1 MTDMRQFRD
10 VREKALLQ
18 REEGLAEGVAELRG
32 APLDR
37 RVDFLREVPG
47 AKGALVDDLLADIHN
62 LQEGRGL
69 GAAGAIEAQTPAP
82 KTSVRRGGILVG
94 LIVGLMA
101 GMAGGVGGA
110 WMMLAG
116 GQETAPPAPAV
127 VQAPA
132 PAPVPV
138 SRWASSEEEDLY
150 LRLSRSNGGMALA
163 AHCRGDGK
171 VEVETSGGRR
181 DACLVWPP
189 AE

>member
-1 MTDMRQFRD
+1 MDDMRKFGD
-10 VREKALLQ
+10 MREKALLQ
-18 REEGLAEGVAELRG
+18 REEGLVEGVTELRG

-47 AKGALVDDLLADIHN
+47 AKGALVDDLLADIRN

-69 GAAGAIEAQTPAP
+69 RVADGLEEPAPKAAARRSGILLGLFFGMMTGAAGGA
-82 KTSVRRGGILVG
+82 
-94 LIVGLMA
+94 
-101 GMAGGVGGA
+101 GGA

-116 GQETAPPAPAV
+116 GQETPSTPTV
-127 VQAPA
+127 VQMTA
-132 PAPVPV
+132 PAPVQA

-163 AHCRGDGK
+163 AHCRGEGK
-171 VEVETSGGRR
+171 VEVETSAGRR
-181 DACLVWPP
+181 DACLTWPP